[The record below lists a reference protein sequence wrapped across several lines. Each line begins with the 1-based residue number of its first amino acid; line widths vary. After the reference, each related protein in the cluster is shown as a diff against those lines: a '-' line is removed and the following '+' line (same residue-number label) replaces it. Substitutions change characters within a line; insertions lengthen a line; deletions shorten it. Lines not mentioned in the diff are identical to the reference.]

1 MRISRKILILV
12 SIPLAF
18 QLGMSAFLFDQ
29 VQATQKRIEQ
39 ELERKRL
46 VATLDKIHHLHIR
59 SLAAAAFYSINKSD
73 EIGKRHA
80 ELLKELTV
88 QVKELAR
95 QTSGQAELSELTQN
109 LRQSIATV
117 VKYELLMRKMS
128 LMTDAPQLGTS
139 QQARE
144 AIKDSMHQIENFQ
157 SKLIPPVD
165 DLQALQKA
173 AQEQLFKLAALLLA
187 IVGII
192 TALLIWSQKNIL
204 EVLETLLKQIARF
217 RNGEVIQPDLK
228 AGTEVAEL
236 ESVICDSANRIATL
250 ERMRRELSSIVSHDV
265 RAPMTSIEGVVTL
278 LEAGAFGELNQE
290 QEAIV
295 SKQKRIS
302 GDLLSVL
309 NNILDL
315 DKVRSGKWNITISP
329 VSCQDVCNKLRADVF
344 ALCSERD
351 MQTEFS
357 EGLFTCD
364 VDALSRAIVALVGA
378 DDSDAI
384 ELNLRCTPSAVEFY
398 MSGFRTETSLLRG
411 EYTHR
416 EQIAL
421 GLAELF
427 ADAQNLKFSVIR
439 SDGAVQFSFLPR
451 SATGEGSAVVTLAS
465 PGSGSAGESRRA
477 FSKVGRRLQGLISLP
492 MAVSVTAV
500 VLYGVL
506 LNQLAQDISRELV
519 SREIVHRTTNISSG
533 NTQLLLLS
541 IRRVPGELGDEQ
553 AARARVKA
561 KVDAN
566 LQALKD
572 LESRARLSMP
582 DELALV
588 QKKVSDVQHLSDEL
602 VAGDLAD
609 LPEKL
614 KGLTA
619 KNGALS
625 SIAFVKAGSLL
636 SERESGD
643 TTTKAIADMRMNV
656 LNLLVGASVVTV
668 LLTIYSARRIAL
680 EFVSRLNNVGWNARR
695 LARREPLREPDK
707 GNDEIAD
714 LDAFFYK
721 VASQI
726 DQLESERRYLAGIL
740 REQLKKPLLE
750 LRDGFKTLDQAS
762 EREKKGSLNEKG
774 RNRIQRVL
782 VEINRLSDLV
792 DDLLVL
798 DSLDEGGDLTP
809 TVSLSDVTVREIV
822 EPSVEAVIPQAE
834 LRRISIVDSSE
845 VNANYKVRADV
856 RASIRILINLLSN
869 AIKFSQDE
877 SAVTVSI
884 ETNPGEVV
892 ISVTDTGRGIPESE
906 KHKIFSRFDQVAGD
920 DSSKGSGLGLF
931 ISRKLAEAQG
941 GMLSFESVEGKGTSF
956 RLSLPTVAQ

>member
-29 VQATQKRIEQ
+29 VQSTQRRIEQ

-59 SLAAAAFYSINKSD
+59 SLAAAAFYSINKS
-73 EIGKRHA
+73 EEVGKRHT

-88 QVKELAR
+88 QVKALAQ
-95 QTSGQAELSELTQN
+95 QTSGNAELAELTKN

-117 VKYELLMRKMS
+117 VKYELLMRKVS

-173 AQEQLFKLAALLLA
+173 AQEQLIKLAAVLAA

-192 TALLIWSQKNIL
+192 TALLIWSQKNII
-204 EVLETLLKQIARF
+204 EVLGALLKQISKF
-217 RNGEVIQPDLK
+217 RNGESIQPTLK
-228 AGTEVAEL
+228 PGSEVAEL
-236 ESVICDSANRIATL
+236 EGVICDSANRIATL
-250 ERMRRELSSIVSHDV
+250 ERLRRELSSIVSHDV

-278 LEAGAFGELNQE
+278 LEAGAFGELDADE
-290 QEAIV
+290 EALV
-295 SKQKRIS
+295 SKQKKIS

-315 DKVRSGKWNITISP
+315 DKLRSGKWNIVAAP
-329 VSCQDVCNKLRADVF
+329 VSCQDICNKLRADVF
-344 ALCSERD
+344 ASCNDRE
-351 MQTEFS
+351 MHTEFS
-357 EGLFTCD
+357 EGQFTCD
-364 VDALSRAIVALVGA
+364 IDALSRTVVALVGA
-378 DDSDAI
+378 VDSETV
-384 ELNLRCTPSAVEFY
+384 ELNFHSTYSALEFY
-398 MSGFRTETSLLRG
+398 MSGLSPDSSLLRG
-411 EYTHR
+411 EHTHK

-427 ADAQNLKFSVIR
+427 SDAQNLKFSIIK
-439 SDGAVQFSFLPR
+439 SEGTVQFEFVPR
-451 SATGEGSAVVTLAS
+451 S
-465 PGSGSAGESRRA
+465 SGSTVSSATEISTSLQPAENKGS

-492 MAVSVTAV
+492 MAVSATAV

-506 LNQLAQDISRELV
+506 LNQLAHDIGRELV

-553 AARARVKA
+553 AARNRVKG
-561 KVDAN
+561 KIEAN
-566 LQALKD
+566 LQALRD

-588 QKKVSDVQHLSDEL
+588 EKKVADVQQVSKEL
-602 VAGDLAD
+602 VAGDLSD
-609 LPEKL
+609 LPERL
-614 KGLTA
+614 KTLTG
-619 KNGALS
+619 KDGALS

-643 TTTKAIADMRMNV
+643 TTTKAIADMRTNV
-656 LNLLVGASVVTV
+656 LNLLVGASIVTV
-668 LLTIYSARRIAL
+668 LLTIYSARRIVL

-695 LARREPLREPDK
+695 LAHREPLREPDK

-714 LDAFFYK
+714 LDSFFYK

-726 DQLESERRYLAGIL
+726 DQLEVERKHLAGLL
-740 REQLKKPLLE
+740 REQLKTPLID
-750 LRDGFKTLDQAS
+750 LREGFESLY
-762 EREKKGSLNEKG
+762 EKKGTLNEKG
-774 RNRIQRVL
+774 RNRVQRVL

-792 DDLLVL
+792 DDLLLL
-798 DSLDEGGDLTP
+798 DSLEEGGDLTP
-809 TVSLSDVTVREIV
+809 TVVLTDATVREIV
-822 EPSVEAVIPQAE
+822 EPSIEAVTPQADLKGICLE
-834 LRRISIVDSSE
+834 CFGDMNV
-845 VNANYKVRADV
+845 KVRSDV
-856 RASIRILINLLSN
+856 RASIRIVINLLSN
-869 AIKFSQDE
+869 ALKFSPE
-877 SAVTVSI
+877 NSTVAVSV
-884 ETNPGEVV
+884 EPGDAERIC
-892 ISVTDTGRGIPESE
+892 ISVIDKGRGIPESE
-906 KHKIFSRFDQVAGD
+906 KQKIFSRFDQVTKD
-920 DSSKGSGLGLF
+920 DSNKGSGLGLF
-931 ISRKLAEAQG
+931 ISQKLADAQG
-941 GMLSFESVEGKGTSF
+941 GALTFESVEGEGTTF
-956 RLSLPTVAQ
+956 QLTIRKADA